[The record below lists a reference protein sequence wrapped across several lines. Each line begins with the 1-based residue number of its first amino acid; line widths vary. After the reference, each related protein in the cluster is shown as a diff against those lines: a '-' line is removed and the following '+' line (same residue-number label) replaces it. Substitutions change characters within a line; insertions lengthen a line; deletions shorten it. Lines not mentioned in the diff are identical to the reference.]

1 MKISGYFLKFSKKA
15 AHHCCA
21 ARITSIRKET
31 PPVRPSGSDN
41 EEEPYLKALA
51 EPLRARV
58 LKAVPEVVT
67 PNYNIFLVKGV
78 LSIGDIIFTFIAL
91 KGVISYEKRHSYYIG
106 IDEIPELGITTE
118 YMATE
123 IHLVGML

>member
-1 MKISGYFLKFSKKA
+1 MLCGQDNLDKK
-15 AHHCCA
+15 
-21 ARITSIRKET
+21 RN

-51 EPLRARV
+51 EPQRARV

-67 PNYNIFLVKGV
+67 PNYNIFLVKVV
-78 LSIGDIIFTFIAL
+78 LSIGDIIFTFTAL
-91 KGVISYEKRHSYYIG
+91 KGVISYEMRHSYYID

-118 YMATE
+118 YRATE

>member
-1 MKISGYFLKFSKKA
+1 M
-15 AHHCCA
+15 
-21 ARITSIRKET
+21 
-31 PPVRPSGSDN
+31 
-41 EEEPYLKALA
+41 KALA